1 MLSVRRSPAP
11 VLRIGSAADGPIRR
25 APSPAIP
32 HHTVL
37 PLACR
42 SGFLP
47 LPLNWR
53 EPDVKNV
60 QRNARID
67 SRLGIYL
74 IALVMIVIVL
84 GYWIVVAN
92 R

>member
-1 MLSVRRSPAP
+1 
-11 VLRIGSAADGPIRR
+11 
-25 APSPAIP
+25 
-32 HHTVL
+32 
-37 PLACR
+37 
-42 SGFLP
+42 
-47 LPLNWR
+47 
-53 EPDVKNV
+53 VKNV